1 MEQEKQKPRKP
12 KSKARKKAKSPK
24 KGQEKVLSVLK
35 AVCIVSVVLALLV
48 IAAQRFGDITFS
60 SVSDYF
66 NTLISGAKSGDGY
79 PYYFESLDIQKVL
92 PIEKDLFVLSDDAG
106 FVLDNTARTIGKE
119 DHTLSS
125 PLAVSAGGRVLL
137 LDVGEHAYRV
147 QSKTKLLYE
156 GTFPQNL
163 LTGAI
168 SKSGAIALAS
178 RGESSQTM
186 LTVLNKHQ
194 KEVFTW
200 NCANENII
208 GLALSDNGK
217 RVAASVVGA
226 ADGELYSKV
235 YMFDTSKNEPILSL
249 SYKGIIPHLS
259 FLSGENLVVA
269 GDKVFEIYKGSE
281 KVLTE
286 DLSVNTFSHLYISDS
301 KYAIA
306 AFSKY
311 GSASTKIIKAYD
323 RTGTVLFT
331 VDLNESVK
339 GVSTDGQ
346 NFTVLSEDTLYSY
359 DREGNQIGEVPVEAG
374 CISPFTN
381 GKWTYVWTVGGIE
394 RFKTNRLQ
402 EKEEP
407 ETTAPEEISDN
418 PFKEDAS

>member
-1 MEQEKQKPRKP
+1 MEKEPKKQNVKTKPRK
-12 KSKARKKAKSPK
+12 KKKAPK
-24 KGQEKVLSVLK
+24 KGQEKLLSVLK
-35 AVCIVSVVLALLV
+35 TVCIISVVLALLV

-79 PYYFESLDIQKVL
+79 PYYFESLAVKKVL

-106 FVLDNTARTIGKE
+106 FVLDNTARTLGKE
-119 DHTLSS
+119 EHTLSS
-125 PLAVSAGGRVLL
+125 PLSVSAGGRVLT
-137 LDVGEHAYRV
+137 LDVGEHSYRV

-156 GTFPQNL
+156 GSFPQKL

-178 RGESSQTM
+178 RGDSSQTK

-208 GLALSDNGK
+208 ALALSDNGK
-217 RVAASVVGA
+217 RVAVSVVGA

-235 YMFDTSKNEPILSL
+235 YLFDTSKNDPLLSL
-249 SYKGIIPHLS
+249 SYTGIVPHLS
-259 FLSGENLVVA
+259 FLSGDYLLVA
-269 GDKVFEIYKGSE
+269 GNKVFELYKGNE
-281 KVLTE
+281 KIAEE
-286 DLSVNTFSHLYISDS
+286 DLSVNTFSHLYTSDS

-311 GSASTKIIKAYD
+311 GSASSKIIKAYD
-323 RTGTVLFT
+323 RKGNLLFT
-331 VDLNESVK
+331 VELNESIK

-346 NFTVLSEDTLYSY
+346 SFSVLSDNALYNY
-359 DREGNQIGEVPVEAG
+359 DREGALIGKVPIEAG
-374 CISPFTN
+374 CILPFTD

-394 RFKTNRLQ
+394 RFKTNRID
-402 EKEEP
+402 EGEEP
-407 ETTAPEEISDN
+407 STSAPEEITDN
-418 PFKEDAS
+418 PFKEDAN